1 MGRQEQSATLVAA
14 ATMIL
19 LTVGFLA
26 APPVSAQS
34 PSCPQGF
41 DSFTEYRLFFG
52 RNNHDRE
59 VVSDAAWRDFLASE
73 ITPRFPDGL
82 TVMDAAGQWR
92 DSAGTLIRERSKM
105 VLILALPGPDGSER
119 IDAIISAYKDRFDQE
134 SVLRVIGN
142 ACVAF

>member
-1 MGRQEQSATLVAA
+1 MGRQVQSAILAA
-14 ATMIL
+14 AAAVIL
-19 LTVGFLA
+19 LSVGFVSV
-26 APPVSAQS
+26 PPVSAHP
-34 PSCPQGF
+34 PSCPEGL

-52 RNNHDRE
+52 RNDQDRE
-59 VVSDAAWRDFLASE
+59 VVSDAAWRDFLATE

-92 DSAGTLIRERSKM
+92 DGAGTLIRERSKM
-105 VLILALPGPDGSER
+105 VLILAVPGSDGGER
-119 IDAIISAYKDRFDQE
+119 VDAIIAAYKDRFDQE

>member
-1 MGRQEQSATLVAA
+1 MGFGNRSAILAIATALIGLTISLAVAA
-14 ATMIL
+14 PAM
-19 LTVGFLA
+19 
-26 APPVSAQS
+26 AQT
-34 PSCPQGF
+34 PSCPEGL

-52 RNNHDRE
+52 RNDHDRE
-59 VVSDAAWRDFLASE
+59 VVSDAAWRDFLATE

-92 DSAGTLIRERSKM
+92 DSAGALIRERSKM
-105 VLILALPGPDGSER
+105 VLILAVPGPDGSER
-119 IDAIISAYKDRFDQE
+119 IDAIIAAYKDRFDQE

>member
-1 MGRQEQSATLVAA
+1 MGLGNRSAILAIATALIGLTISLAVAA
-14 ATMIL
+14 PAMAHT
-19 LTVGFLA
+19 
-26 APPVSAQS
+26 
-34 PSCPQGF
+34 PSCPEGL

-52 RNNHDRE
+52 RNDHDRE
-59 VVSDAAWRDFLASE
+59 VVSDAAWRDFLATE

-92 DSAGTLIRERSKM
+92 DSAGALIRERSKM
-105 VLILALPGPDGSER
+105 VLILAVPGPDGSER
-119 IDAIISAYKDRFDQE
+119 IDAIIAAYKDRFDQE